1 MDMLLLVAPTAT
13 SLGYEGVGDFVMDAD
28 GRLER
33 RGERRVAPFIY
44 AGVAIMTPALFAD
57 TPEGSFSLNLLF
69 DRAIAAGRLHGLRL
83 DGQWLHVGTP
93 EAIQAAEERVRLSAR
108 QP

>member
-1 MDMLLLVAPTAT
+1 MDK
-13 SLGYEGVGDFVMDAD
+13 E
-28 GRLER
+28 GRLTRRAER
-33 RGERRVAPFIY
+33 EVSPFVY
-44 AGVAIMTPALFAD
+44 AGVAILKPELFAD

-69 DRAIAAGRLHGLRL
+69 DRAIEADRLFGLRL

-93 EAIQAAEERVRLSAR
+93 EALRDAEERVKASAA